1 MKNSIKL
8 FDKELREF
16 EQYIKDKKNFAFV
29 RFSDGE
35 LFILQNKKVILSS
48 NQYQTG
54 DTIGRG
60 TYTQEEQKEFLPEK
74 HQHFRE
80 LLLDSFVYD
89 DRNFYKG
96 ISCRC
101 CVGKDNFIWQL
112 RTIYNNKEK
121 VQNAALAEY
130 SNLTWSNLFLNNNY
144 KYYIENIVP
153 LFSQFDVYLI
163 VNEMAD
169 ITTLPFYSNIK
180 QDFRVGSNCI
190 INNLDLAQ
198 QLPQYIQDN
207 NIKNSL
213 FLFSASSL
221 SNVVTYECYKTN
233 KNNIYLDI
241 GTTLNPYMKG
251 MEGWRYSRDYLTN
264 YWFNK
269 KNNIGERVCVW

>member
-48 NQYQTG
+48 TQYQTG
-54 DTIGRG
+54 DTIGKG

-89 DRNFYKG
+89 NKSFYKG

-112 RTIYNNKEK
+112 QTIYNNKEK

-180 QDFRVGSNCI
+180 QDFRVGSSGEV
-190 INNLDLAQ
+190 
-198 QLPQYIQDN
+198 Y
-207 NIKNSL
+207 SY
-213 FLFSASSL
+213 SADDSYL
-221 SNVVTYECYKTN
+221 GYGIGIGYLLN
-233 KNNIYLDI
+233 KNISLDNIRLLCSNCYL
-241 GTTLNPYMKG
+241 
-251 MEGWRYSRDYLTN
+251 S
-264 YWFNK
+264 FNGNFPK
-269 KNNIGERVCVW
+269 SKMFCK